1 MSKKEQIFFFILLA
15 FFDNQQVITKQNEKY
30 THSKYNTPKQKSH
43 INIKSTFIHRHCK
56 VHFEN
61 WQYGKNNQFQ
71 QANTFNQ
78 KELLYCVLFFS
89 SESFPYMRNQHQN
102 WYNNADCRP
111 YFDYQFKFSVKV
123 VRQGSNIIKG
133 NQQIKD
139 KIYWK
144 EFVYPFVGGS
154 QYIIFSI
161 CI

>member
-1 MSKKEQIFFFILLA
+1 MELSPSDKGRIEHQFDSFCKLVLVCEMKDYKKMILRKMAKEIL
-15 FFDNQQVITKQNEKY
+15 FSELILIYGYDLEHKKVGQEE
-30 THSKYNTPKQKSH
+30 
-43 INIKSTFIHRHCK
+43 IKDK
-56 VHFEN
+56 
-61 WQYGKNNQFQ
+61 
-71 QANTFNQ
+71 
-78 KELLYCVLFFS
+78 
-89 SESFPYMRNQHQN
+89 N

-111 YFDYQFKFSVKV
+111 YFDYHFKFSVKV

-154 QYIIFSI
+154 QYIIFSF